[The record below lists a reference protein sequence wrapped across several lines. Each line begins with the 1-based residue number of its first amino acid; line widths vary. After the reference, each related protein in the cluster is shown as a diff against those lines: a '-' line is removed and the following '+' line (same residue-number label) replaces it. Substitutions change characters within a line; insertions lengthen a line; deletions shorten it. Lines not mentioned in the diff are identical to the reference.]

1 MSILNHFGKVK
12 TTFTP
17 YTSKHHYNGDKV
29 TMDFFTKFDTKYTNH
44 AILNPHFLRV
54 KGETTNKDG
63 AGFCIK
69 SYLTT
74 GDFPL
79 ILKRIVEKI
88 SGSPYLFFD
97 LNPLVSENDLICL
110 KIDDVD
116 SRVEHLEKIVK
127 QVIDDN
133 KLLQRKIDALEQQ
146 KHIKD
151 LRVARS
157 IRVLIQE
164 LD

>member
-29 TMDFFTKFDTKYTNH
+29 TMDFFTTFETKYTNH
-44 AILNPHFLRV
+44 AILAPYYNIV
-54 KGETTNKDG
+54 KKETTNQG
-63 AGFCIK
+63 TSIK
-69 SYLTT
+69 SFLTT
-74 GDFPL
+74 DDFPL
-79 ILKRIVEKI
+79 ILKRIVERI
-88 SGSPYLFFD
+88 SKSPYLLFD
-97 LNPLVSENDLICL
+97 LKPLVSENDLICL
-110 KIDDVD
+110 KVDDVD
-116 SRVEHLEKIVK
+116 SRVEHLEKMLT
-127 QVIDDN
+127 QVMDDN
-133 KLLQRKIDALEQQ
+133 KLLQRKVAALEQQ